1 MCKNRSFKHNNIR
14 RVSFKK
20 GIKVLFSVDICRVAY
35 YTLTNEPSAVRAALK
50 KAKGD
55 LLFFKGL
62 SAREF

>member
-14 RVSFKK
+14 CVSLKK
-20 GIKVLFSVDICRVAY
+20 GIKVLFLVDIRRVAY